1 VGKGGAAPPEPSD
14 GPNGGAAWQPPGDAA
29 AAADASSSGSPQ
41 GPSPSR
47 KVRPAGEGGPG
58 PTGFPFPVPVRIV
71 GGGWFRAPNLTVF
84 SYTPKCAYVFLL
96 SILDVFHFDEMA
108 VSLRSAMTHKIDA
121 CISKKNTILAIS
133 MQGHFGPRWKS
144 GNTPPTANKTRR
156 SRKICKPV
164 PVRTE
169 VTGNVAYRVC
179 DTTPPP
185 RARRAFAGRGVRGSR
200 SVLIGGGGGGRGGAG
215 LRVPRG
221 PQPHHHPT
229 EPPPPDGWGSGA
241 PPAGGGPPEARP
253 SAPQGASAPTSGG
266 RPRQVPGHPSP
277 ALPGAPDLPLGSMGG
292 LAGPRAAG
300 DPPPG
305 ERSSLPHPPSSGEG
319 SRQLSGTRC

>member
-1 VGKGGAAPPEPSD
+1 
-14 GPNGGAAWQPPGDAA
+14 
-29 AAADASSSGSPQ
+29 
-41 GPSPSR
+41 
-47 KVRPAGEGGPG
+47 
-58 PTGFPFPVPVRIV
+58 
-71 GGGWFRAPNLTVF
+71 
-84 SYTPKCAYVFLL
+84 
-96 SILDVFHFDEMA
+96 
-108 VSLRSAMTHKIDA
+108 
-121 CISKKNTILAIS
+121 

-156 SRKICKPV
+156 SRKICEPV

-185 RARRAFAGRGVRGSR
+185 VPVAPSQAAASADPAAFSLGEEEEDGEGQDFEFLEAHS
-200 SVLIGGGGGGRGGAG
+200 
-215 LRVPRG
+215 
-221 PQPHHHPT
+221 PT
-229 EPPPPDGWGSGA
+229 TTRPSPPPPDGWGSGA